1 MLHFLRCCKLRVSR
15 KSFLELKLLKKGKP
29 GVKIYRKL
37 YAEEKEVSNGVL
49 AICVSKLAAQPYLSL
64 ASILFGLSYGGVQS
78 QLGTAAVFSVHYM
91 FEQIKGSALAKHAER
106 SSDRFQSTNL
116 LGRSWWKWLAM
127 VVINRLIAASCWQN
141 IHAVPQ
147 HGAVFG
153 IMVVDG
159 YGAAR

>member
-15 KSFLELKLLKKGKP
+15 KSFLDLKLLKKGKP

-91 FEQIKGSALAKHAER
+91 FEQ
-106 SSDRFQSTNL
+106 
-116 LGRSWWKWLAM
+116 
-127 VVINRLIAASCWQN
+127 
-141 IHAVPQ
+141 AVPWRS
-147 HGAVFG
+147 
-153 IMVVDG
+153 MLK
-159 YGAAR
+159 GAAIDFSPLTSWGVLGGSVHFTQRNGSISLLEGAFRLASLNYILSHNVFILRSRSNLYRV

>member
-1 MLHFLRCCKLRVSR
+1 MFTDTLHFLRCCKLRVSR

-78 QLGTAAVFSVHYM
+78 QLGTAVIRERIVLY
-91 FEQIKGSALAKHAER
+91 KGNNFLLAG
-106 SSDRFQSTNL
+106 L
-116 LGRSWWKWLAM
+116 
-127 VVINRLIAASCWQN
+127 N
-141 IHAVPQ
+141 IHVAFRPPK
-147 HGAVFG
+147 
-153 IMVVDG
+153 
-159 YGAAR
+159 

>member
-1 MLHFLRCCKLRVSR
+1 MFTDMLHFLRCCKLRVSR

-64 ASILFGLSYGGVQS
+64 ASILF
-78 QLGTAAVFSVHYM
+78 
-91 FEQIKGSALAKHAER
+91 IKGSALAKHAER
-106 SSDRFQSTNL
+106 SSDRFQSTNR

-127 VVINRLIAASCWQN
+127 YVINRLIAASCWQN

-153 IMVVDG
+153 IRVVDG
-159 YGAAR
+159 YGAAC

>member
-1 MLHFLRCCKLRVSR
+1 MFRNLTFHSERWEQNSRRKNWAGRCDTRKQNCDTLHFLRCCKLRVSR

-78 QLGTAAVFSVHYM
+78 QLGTAVIRERIVLY
-91 FEQIKGSALAKHAER
+91 KGNNFLLAG
-106 SSDRFQSTNL
+106 L
-116 LGRSWWKWLAM
+116 
-127 VVINRLIAASCWQN
+127 N
-141 IHAVPQ
+141 IHVAFRPPK
-147 HGAVFG
+147 
-153 IMVVDG
+153 
-159 YGAAR
+159 

>member
-15 KSFLELKLLKKGKP
+15 KSFLDLKLLKKGKP

-78 QLGTAAVFSVHYM
+78 QLGTA
-91 FEQIKGSALAKHAER
+91 GSSCLL
-106 SSDRFQSTNL
+106 SSL
-116 LGRSWWKWLAM
+116 Y
-127 VVINRLIAASCWQN
+127 V
-141 IHAVPQ
+141 
-147 HGAVFG
+147 
-153 IMVVDG
+153 
-159 YGAAR
+159 

>member
-1 MLHFLRCCKLRVSR
+1 MVCHMLQNWAGRCDTRKQNCDTLHFLRCCKLRVSR

-78 QLGTAAVFSVHYM
+78 QLGTA
-91 FEQIKGSALAKHAER
+91 GSALAKHAER
-106 SSDRFQSTNL
+106 SSDRFQSINR
-116 LGRSWWKWLAM
+116 LGRSWWKWGNNRYGTSIGL
-127 VVINRLIAASCWQN
+127 VVSMHILMYLMGKIS
-141 IHAVPQ
+141 
-147 HGAVFG
+147 
-153 IMVVDG
+153 
-159 YGAAR
+159 

>member
-1 MLHFLRCCKLRVSR
+1 MFTDTLHFLRCCKLRVSR

-78 QLGTAAVFSVHYM
+78 QLGTAD
-91 FEQIKGSALAKHAER
+91 QR
-106 SSDRFQSTNL
+106 QC
-116 LGRSWWKWLAM
+116 LGEA
-127 VVINRLIAASCWQN
+127 C
-141 IHAVPQ
+141 
-147 HGAVFG
+147 
-153 IMVVDG
+153 
-159 YGAAR
+159 